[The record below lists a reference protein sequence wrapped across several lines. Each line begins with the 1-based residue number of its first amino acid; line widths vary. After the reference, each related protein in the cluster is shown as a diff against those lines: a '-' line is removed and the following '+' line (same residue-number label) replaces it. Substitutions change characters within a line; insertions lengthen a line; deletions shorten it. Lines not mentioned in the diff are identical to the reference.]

1 MVSLYWVKEYLDVWA
16 KYINW
21 IAGLQPTT
29 TVCIA
34 LKSVCYKFCQLNMAC
49 LRILLLLLLSRY
61 YSTVCMRHDCVDWL
75 STKWGKL
82 LSFNIEVTYPSMVMS
97 DITMSIFVELKIT
110 YFYFRSFCYYAANRL
125 SYSLIQN
132 ESNTLYFKCVIN
144 KIVLFQINSVLYLS
158 ITLILNVRISFVW
171 VKTIFIQN
179 IR

>member
-1 MVSLYWVKEYLDVWA
+1 MWNRTSVVFHYIITFNWNWIHYEICFWLIWGLYLPDWCYHKTQNLIMVSLYWVKEYLDVWA

-34 LKSVCYKFCQLNMAC
+34 LKSVCYEFCQLNMAC

-110 YFYFRSFCYYAANRL
+110 
-125 SYSLIQN
+125 
-132 ESNTLYFKCVIN
+132 
-144 KIVLFQINSVLYLS
+144 
-158 ITLILNVRISFVW
+158 
-171 VKTIFIQN
+171 
-179 IR
+179 